1 MNFTDDRAVSTAV
14 SHAITIG
21 ITSIM
26 LTGLMI
32 GASQMVDD
40 QRQYVVERG
49 LEDVSSAVVS
59 DLMRIDQFNTTNAPM
74 SFTADHPERIGG
86 SHYSID
92 VHPEPSETTVYVNT
106 SASVRHDSV
115 PARFANESDVCEST
129 VDGGQVQVA
138 YDAAADCIVLRGD

>member
-1 MNFTDDRAVSTAV
+1 MIDDRAVSTAV

-59 DLMRIDQFNTTNAPM
+59 DLMRMDQFNTTNAPV
-74 SFTADHPERIGG
+74 SFTAEHPERIGG

-92 VHPEPSETTVYVNT
+92 VHPEPSETIVFVNS

-115 PARFANESDVCEST
+115 PVRFTAESDVCEST
-129 VDGGQVQVA
+129 VDGGKVEVA
-138 YDAAADCIVLRGD
+138 YDTDRDCIVLREN

>member
-92 VHPEPSETTVYVNT
+92 VHPGRVKPLSTSTPAPRSGTT
-106 SASVRHDSV
+106 
-115 PARFANESDVCEST
+115 RFRPGSRT
-129 VDGGQVQVA
+129 RRRLRKHRRRRPGPGG
-138 YDAAADCIVLRGD
+138 LRRGRGLHRPEG